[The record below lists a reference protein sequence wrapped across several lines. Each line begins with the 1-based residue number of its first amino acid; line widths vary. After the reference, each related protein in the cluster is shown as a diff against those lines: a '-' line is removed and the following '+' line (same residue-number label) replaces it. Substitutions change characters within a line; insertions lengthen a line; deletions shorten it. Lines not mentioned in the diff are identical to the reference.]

1 MRKKLCNIAT
11 YLTILLALSIIVY
24 GFWWAAPELGTRLQ
38 YAGSFGALVFSAFTG
53 TAYNV
58 FASLVACGSFLV
70 NPLAQLA
77 IGYYLCRIVL
87 EAFGLNPGSRAAK
100 AGVAVAIVLLAAY
113 AVALVLGCA
122 TSTDGSIFAYIY
134 LYGFVDKGLLVV
146 SPFFLVAGVALAFA
160 HRPLFKAA

>member
-1 MRKKLCNIAT
+1 MRKKLCNVAT

-24 GFWWAAPELGTRLQ
+24 GFWWAAPELGTQLQ
-38 YAGSFGALVFSAFTG
+38 YAGSFGAMVLSAFTG

-87 EAFGLNPGSRAAK
+87 ELAGLNPGKRAAK
-100 AGVAVAIVLLAAY
+100 AGLAVAGLLVAAY
-113 AVALVLGCA
+113 LVALVCGCA
-122 TSTDGSIFAYIY
+122 TSTNGSIFAYIY
-134 LYGFVDKGLLVV
+134 LYGPVESGLHVV
-146 SPFFLVAGVALAFA
+146 SPFFLVAGAALAFA
-160 HRPLFKAA
+160 HRPLFKTA